1 MTSNPSTS
9 RPGVGHNGGPHFP
22 YEPHEYQLEVHKA
35 LAYYRFVVVV
45 AHRRWGKTECAIASL
60 VLSAATFEGSEGMF
74 GYIAP
79 YLKQAK
85 AIAWRKL
92 KRIVNAMFPNWRE
105 AGVTKNEAELWI
117 ELPNG
122 ARIALYGADNADSMR
137 GLYFDGVVIDE
148 IADMKAD
155 VWNGVIRP
163 ALADRK
169 GWAMM
174 IGTPK
179 GMNELY
185 KFYQRGQKD
194 PLWKSLMYSVTMTK
208 LPWLP
213 NDEIE
218 ALQNDMTEAMF
229 AQEMLCDFQAS
240 SDDVLF
246 KLKLLHD
253 CARLQLRISDIQGA
267 ARIIGVD
274 VAGPEKASDRSVFIK
289 KQGQM
294 IWPAQV
300 VKGKDSTELVDHLAH
315 MMIEFKA
322 DAAIIDKGRGFAVVE
337 QMHRKGFHNV
347 YGVDFGGKP
356 ILSQYA
362 NKKTEMFYRTLKA
375 MKDGLKIPEDEE
387 LFAEL
392 AAHTVRLNDKGK
404 LTILEKDKVKEL
416 LRRSPDKAD
425 ALILCHAFDVVP
437 INLNPLD
444 AAANPSKNEDYF
456 QSKLLSGAPTTQID
470 EDPYEDRS

>member
-9 RPGVGHNGGPHFP
+9 RPGLGHNGGPVFP

-60 VLSAATFEGSEGMF
+60 VLSAATCEMQDGMY

-105 AGVTKNEAELWI
+105 AGVEKNEAELWI
-117 ELPNG
+117 QLPNG
-122 ARIALYGADNADSMR
+122 ARIQLYGADNADAMR

-185 KFYQRGQKD
+185 KFYMRGQKD
-194 PLWKSLMYSVTMTK
+194 PLWKSLMYAVTMTK

-213 NDEIE
+213 PEEIM
-218 ALQNDMTEAMF
+218 ALENDMTEAMF

-246 KLKLLHD
+246 KLTMLHA
-253 CARLQLRISDIQGA
+253 CATLQLRLSDVRGA
-267 ARIIGVD
+267 AKVIGVD
-274 VAGPEKASDRSVFIK
+274 VAGPEKGSDRTVFTK

-294 IWPAQV
+294 IWPQIV
-300 VKGKDSTELVDHLAH
+300 TKGKNTPEICDQLQV
-315 MMIEFKA
+315 MMMEWGA

-337 QMHRKGFHNV
+337 EMQRRGFHNV
-347 YGVDFGGKP
+347 YGVDFGGKAIQP
-356 ILSQYA
+356 QYK

-375 MKDGLKIPEDEE
+375 MKAGLKIPADEE

-392 AAHTVRLNDKGK
+392 AAHTVRLDEKGK
-404 LTILEKDKVKEL
+404 LTVLEKDKVKEL
-416 LRRSPDKAD
+416 LRRSPDKCD
-425 ALILCHAFDVVP
+425 SLILCHAFDVVP
-437 INLNPLD
+437 IQLNPLD
-444 AAANPSKNEDYF
+444 AAANPSKNDDYF
-456 QSKLLSGAPTTQID
+456 QSKLMTGGSGVQI
-470 EDPYEDRS
+470 EHDPYGD